1 MFSDQKCD
9 GERQVQIEIV
19 RLMLSGSE
27 RKKSGAKKAEVWQS
41 WRVWERYV
49 KIMLYSSK
57 NLTCHYREGS
67 VVARNACSSCCC
79 A

>member
-41 WRVWERYV
+41 WRN
-49 KIMLYSSK
+49 M
-57 NLTCHYREGS
+57 
-67 VVARNACSSCCC
+67 
-79 A
+79 